1 MTSTTPSQQN
11 GGVKSKIDSQNTSN
25 NTSPQTYFKPSSL
38 LYNAAN
44 NLGHSIGNGSA
55 TTGSALPNG
64 YATASAATATTTG
77 NNVGKPKVATLSKQ
91 DIDYHLENFIMNRKI
106 ALNGGNE
113 LRIDEKN
120 ISLHLNNPFVGY
132 AGGGNG
138 TAGMPTSTSYNTL
151 GRASMRSYLEENSNG
166 SSSNSST
173 LTRPNRPHSI
183 AVSSP
188 LMTSSHSNND
198 LKASIYQ
205 NPSVLF
211 NSPSM
216 RQANH
221 QYYAPQ
227 SPANTLQKNQQMQ
240 QQQPQ
245 PQQQQNQPKIQPT
258 PPAVPARR
266 SQSIPRQTINQQ
278 LPSNGS
284 MTVSRPRSLDRCN
297 GISSQPPP
305 VAARRMVQSH
315 YANPAI
321 SRVNVPIGGMRQS
334 QTFHG
339 QPLRSDMY
347 QFPVNDDATNVAG
360 PSLTNEGENMKRNE
374 RPMSFAY
381 GTVPEQVYLEH
392 QLRLYTDQL
401 RTITEGVRRYSEQ
414 TRLLQEM
421 KRQRQHEQQQHTPKM
436 TNSRSEPRLKQPD
449 LKLGPPPDDAQTPS
463 HQLKLFLDSIRS
475 SMREPSDD
483 QAPVQEDDEGE
494 SEDEDSQRSNAKG
507 NKVPSPAPP
516 HHDPKTPSDQLRQ
529 FLDAIRSNQEPP
541 KPSSHYA
548 NPSDIMPKVTTANVP
563 GLGSANSLR
572 PKLKELQNLS
582 HSPNTTESFSKVTD
596 NINIM
601 NQQLEHLSTT
611 TATATSLANLRTT
624 KYNMDQVLDNFYQM
638 ASHLKTTNSVEYLRK
653 CQEVLKQTT
662 EQIRYLNAQKYANSA
677 GVNNAGANINTNGNG
692 NNNNSGN
699 FYDSHDDSSCSTTP
713 GSIREAVQHLLA
725 QPRNGFQIMDDR
737 MKVFI
742 DIIEAQE
749 KFSQVSRFS
758 FCLLVTLKRPVSL
771 SWDDPVKLQTFMT
784 KLV

>member
-1 MTSTTPSQQN
+1 MSSTTPSQQN

-44 NLGHSIGNGSA
+44 LSNSIGNGST
-55 TTGSALPNG
+55 TTGNALPNG
-64 YATASAATATTTG
+64 YATASAATTTTTG
-77 NNVGKPKVATLSKQ
+77 NNVGKPKVATMSKQ

-132 AGGGNG
+132 GGGNAGNG
-138 TAGMPTSTSYNTL
+138 TVGMPTSTSYNTL

-166 SSSNSST
+166 SNSNSST

-188 LMTSSHSNND
+188 LMSTSHSNND

-216 RQANH
+216 RQANQ
-221 QYYAPQ
+221 QYFAPQ
-227 SPANTLQKNQQMQ
+227 SPANTLQK
-240 QQQPQ
+240 Q
-245 PQQQQNQPKIQPT
+245 PQQQNQQNQPKLQQT

-266 SQSIPRQTINQQ
+266 SQSIPRQTINQS

-315 YANPAI
+315 YANPNI
-321 SRVNVPIGGMRQS
+321 SRANVPIGGMRQS
-334 QTFHG
+334 ATFHG

-347 QFPVNDDATNVAG
+347 QFPTNDDASVSG
-360 PSLTNEGENMKRNE
+360 PPNLNDESVKRTE
-374 RPMSFAY
+374 RPLSFAY

-436 TNSRSEPRLKQPD
+436 TNSRSEPRLKQAD
-449 LKLGPPPDDAQTPS
+449 LKMGSDDAQTPS

-483 QAPVQEDDEGE
+483 QPSVQEDDEGE
-494 SEDEDSQRSNAKG
+494 SEDEDSQRINAKR
-507 NKVPSPAPP
+507 NKVPSPAPSHP
-516 HHDPKTPSDQLRQ
+516 DPKTPSDQLRQ

-541 KPSSHYA
+541 KPGHYA
-548 NPSDIMPKVTTANVP
+548 NPSDMMPKVTIANVP

-572 PKLKELQNLS
+572 PKLKELPNLS

-611 TATATSLANLRTT
+611 TAAATSLANLRTT

-662 EQIRYLNAQKYANSA
+662 EQIRYLNAQKYANTT
-677 GVNNAGANINTNGNG
+677 GVNNAAGANINTNGNG
-692 NNNNSGN
+692 NNNSGN

-749 KFSQVSRFS
+749 KFSQVSLR
-758 FCLLVTLKRPVSL
+758 
-771 SWDDPVKLQTFMT
+771 
-784 KLV
+784 

>member
-1 MTSTTPSQQN
+1 MTSTTPSQPN

-44 NLGHSIGNGSA
+44 LGNSIGNGSS
-55 TTGSALPNG
+55 TTGTALPNG
-64 YATASAATATTTG
+64 YTNAAAAAAATTTTS
-77 NNVGKPKVATLSKQ
+77 GKPKVATLSKQ

-132 AGGGNG
+132 AGAGNG
-138 TAGMPTSTSYNTL
+138 TPVTGLPTSTSYNTL
-151 GRASMRSYLEENSNG
+151 GRASMRNYLEENSNG
-166 SSSNSST
+166 SNSNSST

-198 LKASIYQ
+198 LKTSIYQ

-227 SPANTLQKNQQMQ
+227 SPANSLQQ
-240 QQQPQ
+240 
-245 PQQQQNQPKIQPT
+245 QQQQNQQKIQPT

-266 SQSIPRQTINQQ
+266 SQSIPRQTINQT
-278 LPSNGS
+278 LPNNNT
-284 MTVSRPRSLDRCN
+284 MTVARPRSLDRCN

-315 YANPAI
+315 YANPNI
-321 SRVNVPIGGMRQS
+321 TRQNVPIGGMRQS
-334 QTFHG
+334 ATFHG
-339 QPLRSDMY
+339 RSDLY
-347 QFPVNDDATNVAG
+347 QFPPNDDPTAG
-360 PSLTNEGENMKRNE
+360 QNLTEESKKRNE

-421 KRQRQHEQQQHTPKM
+421 KRQRHQEQQHTPKM
-436 TNSRSEPRLKQPD
+436 TNSRSEPRLKQSD
-449 LKLGPPPDDAQTPS
+449 LKLSTGGDDAQTPS

-475 SMREPSDD
+475 SMREPSEE
-483 QAPVQEDDEGE
+483 QPTVREDDEID
-494 SEDEDSQRSNAKG
+494 SEDEDSQRIDSKR
-507 NKVPSPAPP
+507 NKVPSPAPS
-516 HHDPKTPSDQLRQ
+516 HHDPKTPSDQLRCYIN
-529 FLDAIRSNQEPP
+529 AIRSNQEPP
-541 KPSSHYA
+541 KPASHYA
-548 NPSDIMPKVTTANVP
+548 SSSDIKVTAANVP

-611 TATATSLANLRTT
+611 TVAATSLANLRTT

-662 EQIRYLNAQKYANSA
+662 EQIRYLNAQKYANNS
-677 GVNNAGANINTNGNG
+677 GVNNANAAAATTTNTNGN
-692 NNNNSGN
+692 NGN

-749 KFSQVSRFS
+749 KFSQVS
-758 FCLLVTLKRPVSL
+758 LEHVY
-771 SWDDPVKLQTFMT
+771 
-784 KLV
+784 